1 MTKTERF
8 FKVLRVLLVI
18 IAVGSF
24 ITAVG
29 FMGHIERWEEESP
42 VTVWD
47 VMSATGVF
55 VASVIAY
62 KIVGYIGERINDRN

>member
-8 FKVLRVLLVI
+8 FKVLRVMLVI

-24 ITAVG
+24 IMAVG
-29 FMGHIERWEEESP
+29 FMGHIERWDEESP

-47 VMSATGVF
+47 VMSATAVF

-62 KIVGYIGERINDRN
+62 KIVSVIERSIK